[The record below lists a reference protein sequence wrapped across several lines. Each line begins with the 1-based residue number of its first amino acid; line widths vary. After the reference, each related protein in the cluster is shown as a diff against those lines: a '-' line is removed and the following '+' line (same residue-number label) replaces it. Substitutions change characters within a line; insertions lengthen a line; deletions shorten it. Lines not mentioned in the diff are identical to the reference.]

1 LDKATKFV
9 DLMKAIIQKENPQ
22 MEFNF

>member
-9 DLMKAIIQKENPQ
+9 GLMKAIIQKENPQ